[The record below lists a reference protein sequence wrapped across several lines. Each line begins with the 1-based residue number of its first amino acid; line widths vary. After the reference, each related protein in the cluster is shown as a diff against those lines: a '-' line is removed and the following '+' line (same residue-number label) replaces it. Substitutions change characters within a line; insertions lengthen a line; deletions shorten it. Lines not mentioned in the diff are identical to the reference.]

1 MRIADVIVFQSE
13 ETNMTDAM
21 TNSDTPETVSP
32 VAHYT
37 DAEALIK
44 ILTKG
49 VLWASDARYLND
61 RAEVEYGRSLVREIL
76 TRRMERADEVQ
87 RAKCETLRDE
97 AKETFTFSIP
107 LVTCFSRSIDSL
119 GQWRGYGTG
128 RMRFAL
134 EFEEAA
140 LRAIVKE
147 QHFQLVDCVYEKEK
161 QVETLEML
169 IDEELR
175 LLTESKPLRRPD
187 GSRLPNVGRWISIEK
202 TQRRYPGYAAAQ
214 EEMEKSVAEGRPMA
228 KEHVGYLYSMVS
240 GWTSFQWKLAKVL
253 MRLKH
258 PSFVA
263 EDEVRAAKE
272 HDEDASSPELMFRGT
287 ERAIVPYTELR
298 FRTGKDRGA
307 LRAVRVGPGINFDE
321 TKPVVERLLF
331 QNAYYGVTVEPSRCT
346 YRD

>member
-1 MRIADVIVFQSE
+1 
-13 ETNMTDAM
+13 MTDVM
-21 TNSDTPETVSP
+21 TNSDTPKKVSP

-37 DAEALIK
+37 DAGALIK
-44 ILTKG
+44 ILSEG

-76 TRRMERADEVQ
+76 TTRMKRADEIET
-87 RAKCETLRDE
+87 ANCEMLRDQAE
-97 AKETFTFSIP
+97 ETFTFSIP

-119 GQWRGYGTG
+119 GQWRGYGAG

-147 QHFQLVDCVYEKEK
+147 QRFELVDCVYDLKK

-169 IDEELR
+169 IDEELSR
-175 LLTESKPLRRPD
+175 LTGSGPRRRTD

-202 TQRRYPGYAAAQ
+202 TQRRYPEYAAAQ

-228 KEHVGYLYSMVS
+228 KEHVDYLCSMAS
-240 GWTSFQWKLAKVL
+240 GWTSFQWELAKVL

-272 HDEDASSPELMFRGT
+272 QDEDASSPELVFRGT
-287 ERAIVPYTELR
+287 ERAIVPFTELR

-307 LRAVRVGPGINFDE
+307 LRAVRVGPCIDFDE
-321 TKPVVERLLF
+321 AKPVVERLLF
-331 QNAYYGVTVEPSRCT
+331 QNFYDGVTVEPTLCT